1 MNPRFSVEQSIIQIR
16 WFNNVT
22 THAQQVIEL
31 ITRNKIHITP

>member
-1 MNPRFSVEQSIIQIR
+1 MKIQ

-31 ITRNKIHITP
+31 IARNKIHITP